1 MAKKSYVECL
11 KDAIR
16 GHNYSYAYSS
26 GSSALQKKTSY
37 QFSEKLYGYL
47 RKACGHDC
55 EVVLADFDEESLK
68 REREFSAKAY
78 EEFKANGFKRVVKSY
93 DITSAG
99 NQGQRRKPIGHIGA
113 MTDADWNANRG
124 WRVPFTA
131 ADKKRLK
138 KLKYGKGSKNGKR
151 PYVMDNDIM
160 FMYPEAAHP
169 LNLTTITGKQLE
181 QLEKAKPTKA
191 LLDLIGPMEVSPY
204 LDKAKP
210 MVAFDPGTG
219 EIAPVMRDGQVLGYN
234 FVNESAIK
242 QTLAAHQTIE
252 DPLYTPEQQAAL
264 KEAAANA
271 PTIVLEGVNELN
283 LYSDATNYRKFPEI
297 GDVKVEVGFG
307 EAEPVT
313 VPLEERP
320 FLFRE
325 HRGGFAESMA
335 TMHELEG
342 TKASLLTY
350 LKSRLLIS
358 EGATPDMIEVTL
370 YAEDPRGWLE
380 TYIVVSKDP
389 AFEGVLGYT
398 NGPVAEEVDRDTL

>member
-1 MAKKSYVECL
+1 MAKKSYVENL

-16 GHNYSYAYSS
+16 GHNYSYVYSS
-26 GSSALQKKTSY
+26 GSAAMEKKTSSD
-37 QFSEKLYGYL
+37 FNEKLYAYL
-47 RKACGHDC
+47 RKACGHSC
-55 EVVLADFDEESLK
+55 EVVLPDFDEESLK

-78 EEFKANGFKRVVKSY
+78 EEFKANGFKPVVKQYNLS
-93 DITSAG
+93 G
-99 NQGQRRKPIGHIGA
+99 NQGKRREPVGHVGA
-113 MTDADWNANRG
+113 MTDTDWNANRG

-131 ADKKRLK
+131 AEKKRLK
-138 KLKYGKGSKNGKR
+138 KLKYGKGSKNGKI
-151 PYVMDNDIM
+151 PYIADRDVE
-160 FMYPEAAHP
+160 FMYMHP
-169 LNLTTITGKQLE
+169 PVITGAQLE

-204 LDKAKP
+204 SSKAKP
-210 MVAFDPGTG
+210 LVAFDPGTG
-219 EIAPVMRDGQVLGYN
+219 EIAPVMRDGKVLGFN
-234 FVNESAIK
+234 FVNESAVMSSIPE
-242 QTLAAHQTIE
+242 TIE

-264 KEAAANA
+264 KEAEANA
-271 PTIVLEGVNELN
+271 PTIVVEGVNELN

-297 GDVKVEVGFG
+297 GDAKVEVGFG
-307 EAEPVT
+307 EAEPVP

-342 TKASLLTY
+342 TKVSLLTY
-350 LKSRLLIS
+350 LKSRLLIG
-358 EGATPDMIEVTL
+358 EDATLDMIEVTH
-370 YAEDPRGWLE
+370 YAEDPRGWLD

-398 NGPVAEEVDRDTL
+398 NGPVTE

>member
-1 MAKKSYVECL
+1 MAKKSYVENL

-16 GHNYSYAYSS
+16 GHNYSYVYSS
-26 GSSALQKKTSY
+26 GSCALQKKTSS

-55 EVVLADFDEESLK
+55 EVVLTDFDEESLK

-78 EEFKANGFKRVVKSY
+78 EEFKANGFKRVVKEY
-93 DITSAG
+93 KLG
-99 NQGQRRKPIGHIGA
+99 GGGKRREPIGHIGA

-131 ADKKRLK
+131 AEKKRLK
-138 KLKYGKGSKNGKR
+138 KLKYGKGSKNGKV
-151 PYVMDNDIM
+151 PYIADRDVE
-160 FMYPEAAHP
+160 FMYMHP
-169 LNLTTITGKQLE
+169 PAITATITAAQLE
-181 QLEKAKPTKA
+181 QLEKAEPTKA
-191 LLDLIGPMEVSPY
+191 LLDLMRTAEVSPY
-204 LDKAKP
+204 SSKAKP
-210 MVAFDPGTG
+210 LVGIDPGTG
-219 EIAPVMRDGQVLGYN
+219 EIAPVMRDGQVVGYN
-234 FVNESAIK
+234 FVNESAVVSIPE
-242 QTLAAHQTIE
+242 TIE

-264 KEAAANA
+264 KEAEANA
-271 PTIVLEGVNELN
+271 PTIVLEGINELN
-283 LYSDATNYRKFPEI
+283 LYTDAINHRQFPEI

-307 EAEPVT
+307 EAEPVP
-313 VPLEERP
+313 VPLEQYQ

-335 TMHELEG
+335 TMHELDG

-358 EGATPDMIEVTL
+358 EDATPDMVEVSH
-370 YAEDPRGWLE
+370 YATDPRGWLD

-398 NGPVAEEVDRDTL
+398 NGPLTE

>member
-1 MAKKSYVECL
+1 MAKKSYVENL
-11 KDAIR
+11 KNAIR

-26 GSSALQKKTSY
+26 GSCALQKKTSY

-78 EEFKANGFKRVVKSY
+78 EEFKANGFKHVVKPY
-93 DITSAG
+93 DITSSG
-99 NQGQRRKPIGHIGA
+99 NQGKRREPVGHIGA
-113 MTDADWNANRG
+113 MTDTDWNANRG

-131 ADKKRLK
+131 AEKKRLK

-151 PYVMDNDIM
+151 PYVMDNDIL

-169 LNLTTITGKQLE
+169 LNLTKITGAQLE

-191 LLDLIGPMEVSPY
+191 LLDLLGRVEVSPY
-204 LDKAKP
+204 ASKAKP
-210 MVAFDPGTG
+210 LVGFDPGTG

-234 FVNESAIK
+234 FVNESAVISIPE
-242 QTLAAHQTIE
+242 TIE

-264 KEAAANA
+264 KEAEANA
-271 PTIVLEGVNELN
+271 PVIVIEGINELN
-283 LYSDATNYRKFPEI
+283 LYTDATNHRKFPEI

-307 EAEPVT
+307 EAEPVP
-313 VPLEERP
+313 VPLEQYQ

-335 TMHELEG
+335 TMHELDG
-342 TKASLLTY
+342 TRAGLLTY
-350 LKSRLLIS
+350 LKARLLIS
-358 EGATPDMIEVTL
+358 EDATPDMVEVSH
-370 YAEDPRGWLE
+370 YANDPRGWLD

-398 NGPVAEEVDRDTL
+398 NGPLTE

>member
-1 MAKKSYVECL
+1 MAKKSYVENL

-16 GHNYSYAYSS
+16 GHNYSYVYSS
-26 GSSALQKKTSY
+26 GSAAMEKKTSSD
-37 QFSEKLYGYL
+37 FNEKLYAYL
-47 RKACGHDC
+47 RKACGHSC
-55 EVVLADFDEESLK
+55 EVVLPDFDEESLK

-78 EEFKANGFKRVVKSY
+78 EEFKANGFKPVIKQY
-93 DITSAG
+93 DLTG
-99 NQGQRRKPIGHIGA
+99 NKGKRREPVGHIAA

-131 ADKKRLK
+131 AEKKRLK
-138 KLKYGKGSKNGKR
+138 KLKYGKGAQRNKV
-151 PYVMDNDIM
+151 PYVIDDDITR
-160 FMYPEAAHP
+160 MYPIPAKLIGMEMEVGGYLTKPKP
-169 LNLTTITGKQLE
+169 LNMQHAVHAPLG
-181 QLEKAKPTKA
+181 
-191 LLDLIGPMEVSPY
+191 
-204 LDKAKP
+204 
-210 MVAFDPGTG
+210 FDPGTG
-219 EIAPVMRDGQVLGYN
+219 EIAPVMRDGKILGYN

-242 QTLAAHQTIE
+242 QTLAAHKTIE

-264 KEAAANA
+264 KEAQENA
-271 PTIVLEGVNELN
+271 PVIVLEGINELN
-283 LYSDATNYRKFPEI
+283 LYTDATNYRKFPEI

-307 EAEPVT
+307 EAEPVP
-313 VPLEERP
+313 VPLEEKP

-342 TKASLLTY
+342 TKVSLLTY

-358 EGATPDMIEVTL
+358 EDATPDMIEVSH
-370 YAEDPRGWLE
+370 YANDPRGWLD

-398 NGPVAEEVDRDTL
+398 NSPVTE

>member
-26 GSSALQKKTSY
+26 GSGALQKKTSY

-55 EVVLADFDEESLK
+55 EVVLTDFDEESLK

-78 EEFKANGFKRVVKSY
+78 EEFKANGFKRVVKPY
-93 DITSAG
+93 DITSSG
-99 NQGQRRKPIGHIGA
+99 NQGKRREPIGHIGA
-113 MTDADWNANRG
+113 MTDTDWNANRG

-131 ADKKRLK
+131 AEKKRLK
-138 KLKYGKGSKNGKR
+138 KLKYGKGSKNGKV
-151 PYVMDNDIM
+151 PYVADRDIEY
-160 FMYPEAAHP
+160 MYMQPPAITA
-169 LNLTTITGKQLE
+169 TITAAQLE
-181 QLEKAKPTKA
+181 QLEKAEPTKA

-204 LDKAKP
+204 SSKAKP
-210 MVAFDPGTG
+210 LVAFDPGTG
-219 EIAPVMRDGQVLGYN
+219 EIAPVVRDGQVVGYN
-234 FVNESAIK
+234 FVNESAVMSSIPE
-242 QTLAAHQTIE
+242 TIE

-264 KEAAANA
+264 KEAEANA
-271 PTIVLEGVNELN
+271 PTIVLEGINELN

-307 EAEPVT
+307 EAEPVP

-342 TKASLLTY
+342 TKVSLLTY
-350 LKSRLLIS
+350 LKSRLLIG
-358 EGATPDMIEVTL
+358 EDATLDMIEVTH
-370 YAEDPRGWLE
+370 YAEDPRGWLD

-398 NGPVAEEVDRDTL
+398 NGPVTE